1 MKMKAFR
8 LVDTDLCERFFG
20 NPINVWKQNQFI
32 INRAGGYRKAG
43 K

>member
-20 NPINVWKQNQFI
+20 NLINVWKQNKT
-32 INRAGGYRKAG
+32 NL
-43 K
+43 

>member
-20 NPINVWKQNQFI
+20 NPIKCMETKPIYN
-32 INRAGGYRKAG
+32 
-43 K
+43 

>member
-20 NPINVWKQNQFI
+20 NPINVWKQNKTKY
-32 INRAGGYRKAG
+32 N
-43 K
+43 